1 MGGSDSHTQ
10 QNSYYST
17 ANHRHLR
24 VWWPLFYFILNAAI
38 TNSYVL
44 YKEHIQKVQKRV
56 KMLSHAEFQ
65 EKIALDL
72 LSQPG
77 AVLRRRQLAH
87 STRRSAPHPNTV
99 QRGSPSRHEWLKTGI
114 RRQCRACKPEQKSA
128 GRPRK
133 VLGELVNGSSVARE
147 QSAKGTSR
155 TEWECTK
162 CRVPICHKSHC
173 WERHLEYS
181 YR

>member
-1 MGGSDSHTQ
+1 MMSTVHDPTIEPLLLLDPVRRPRASLKNAVINTISTDPQACEKRALRKLAVQDDYNRHIGGSDSHTQ

-44 YKEHIQKVQKRV
+44 YKEHIQKAQKRV

-72 LSQPG
+72 LSQPE

-87 STRRSAPHPNTV
+87 STRRSAPHLNRV
-99 QRGSPSRHEWLKTGI
+99 QRGPSIRHE
-114 RRQCRACKPEQKSA
+114 
-128 GRPRK
+128 
-133 VLGELVNGSSVARE
+133 
-147 QSAKGTSR
+147 
-155 TEWECTK
+155 
-162 CRVPICHKSHC
+162 
-173 WERHLEYS
+173 
-181 YR
+181 